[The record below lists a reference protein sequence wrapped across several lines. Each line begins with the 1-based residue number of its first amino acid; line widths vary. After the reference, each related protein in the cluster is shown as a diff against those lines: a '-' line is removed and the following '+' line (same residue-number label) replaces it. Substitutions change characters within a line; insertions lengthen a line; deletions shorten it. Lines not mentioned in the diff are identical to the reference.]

1 MVIVHHCEAQF
12 LRRDVLLTVAE
23 RCSQLLGMV
32 GVNPTWDDNPDF
44 HIYIYI
50 YIYMFSGFET
60 TKYKAT

>member
-1 MVIVHHCEAQF
+1 MAIEIVDFSHKKLWF
-12 LRRDVLLTVAE
+12 SIVAE

-44 HIYIYI
+44 HIYIVI